1 MMLSLTVAFCI
12 HACWGT
18 KAMLPETLTFPE
30 SFSSSPRID
39 EIRDDFPD
47 PTVPTTL
54 KKETY

>member
-1 MMLSLTVAFCI
+1 
-12 HACWGT
+12 
-18 KAMLPETLTFPE
+18 MLPETLTFPE

-54 KKETY
+54 MKQETD